1 MSLRLKILGE
11 GYTFVPKKWELQKGR
26 FQLNIRSFPVSYS
39 CPQVTRAALGERELF
54 TSRLVRVMSSEI
66 ALGDF

>member
-26 FQLNIRSFPVSYS
+26 FQLKVF
-39 CPQVTRAALGERELF
+39 
-54 TSRLVRVMSSEI
+54 SSELQLSTGDTGC
-66 ALGDF
+66 LGRKGAVHVKAGESIVQ